1 MINIKRY
8 KGKLRRPLHW
18 RWWVLFVRRGVFPM
32 LAAAVLLLAV
42 RFLLVMQCAVPASD
56 PQSGLSAGDR
66 LLVWLPAYGFH
77 LPGSD
82 HELNASPSPGDVVLF
97 RTGDG
102 RSPLSVGMVKR
113 NALPDES
120 REPAVCIGDSIIVPE
135 RRIEGRA
142 FCVSYSLDSE
152 KSFFKSFRKGRF
164 FLRK

>member
-18 RWWVLFVRRGVFPM
+18 RWWVLFVRRGVLPIS
-32 LAAAVLLLAV
+32 AAAILLLAV
-42 RFLLVMQCAVPASD
+42 RFLLVMQCTVPAAD
-56 PQSGLSAGDR
+56 PRAGLLAGDR

-77 LPGSD
+77 LPGKDRALSS
-82 HELNASPSPGDVVLF
+82 SPSPGDVVLF

-102 RSPLSVGMVKR
+102 RSPLSVGMVR
-113 NALPDES
+113 REALPDES

-142 FCVSYSLDSE
+142 FCVSYSVDAE
-152 KSFFKSFRKGRF
+152 KPFFKSFRKGRF